1 MNLFLSE
8 KARANAYLASIMLAS
23 LVMRALIGLIK
34 PELGLA
40 ETALIGL
47 TTMLLAG
54 PTLYRMLFDAPLI
67 KPEKRLPYVALS
79 ACACGMFLYFI
90 ALHA

>member
-1 MNLFLSE
+1 MNLLLSE
-8 KARANAYLASIMLAS
+8 KARGNAYLASIMLAS
-23 LVMRALIGLIK
+23 LVMRALIGLIR

-54 PTLYRMLFDAPLI
+54 PSLYRMFYDAPLI

-79 ACACGMFLYFI
+79 ACAAGMFLYFI
-90 ALHA
+90 ALNG